1 MTTLPAYAS
10 LGRDQPQTRVLE
22 WYLACT
28 HPREYDRVQSDLRRG
43 VELIHPIPA
52 FEAMIRR
59 NSDAMSYRDVLERAQ
74 DFFPRAPGIARE
86 AARWMTR
93 WEPELSKSVGQRL
106 AGNEPLD
113 GHDSWSADKITGYAL
128 LMAHM
133 GAVNWESPALVNR
146 WASKMSYLDGAS
158 DAKRQEMTAKAYWR
172 AIGTLPSQWQSVVTE
187 ALENRCP
194 EAKRE
199 SLVHA
204 LEASREKAVA
214 VLGPR
219 EQSAFGG
226 RQSRFVP
233 VPRD

>member
-10 LGRDQPQTRVLE
+10 LGRDQPQIRVLE

-28 HPREYDRVQSDLRRG
+28 HPREYEQLQSDLRRG

-59 NSDAMSYRDVLERAQ
+59 NQEMSYRDVLERAQ
-74 DFFPRAPGIARE
+74 DFFPRAPGMARD

-128 LMAHM
+128 LVAHM
-133 GAVNWESPALVNR
+133 GAVNWESPALVSR

-172 AIGTLPSQWQSVVTE
+172 AISTLPSEWQSVVAE

-214 VLGPR
+214 VFGPR